1 MEGIAPEVAGI
12 LRPVLPDLSAE
23 MLREIGAQ
31 VPDYS
36 RPLEGEFGVTLRYG
50 VERALRR
57 FVDSIE
63 HPGGVTARDRRTYIE
78 LGRVEMRQGRT
89 LNALL
94 AAYRV
99 GAQVSWRRFVEAG
112 VRAKLEPA
120 VLYRLG
126 EAIFAYIDE
135 ISGESIEGYAAEQSA
150 LAGEDQRR
158 RALLVRLLASDPPA
172 PPDAVRAA
180 ADRAGWTP
188 PARVAAL
195 VVEGVVADRLAGRL
209 GPGAVAAALEPA
221 EGPDG
226 AARARQIL
234 AFVPDPDGPG
244 RRALI
249 AKAVGARHGAL
260 GPTVEVAASARS
272 ADRARRAL
280 ELAEAGAIAGG
291 GLIVA
296 DEQAATLLLHADAQL
311 AAELAAARLA
321 PLHELRPAARER
333 LVATLREWLD
343 HQGRVDD
350 TARAL
355 DVHPQTV
362 RYRLVQLRDALGDVL
377 ETADGRFE
385 LALALRVCD
394 AAPRPAPAAAPVTL
408 PPEAPEPTPSRS
420 ARRRG
425 R

>member
-1 MEGIAPEVAGI
+1 MEGISPDVASI

-23 MLREIGAQ
+23 MIREIGAQ

-63 HPGGVTARDRRTYIE
+63 HPERVSSLDRRTYVE
-78 LGRVEMRQGRT
+78 LGRGEMRQGRT

-112 VRAKLEPA
+112 VRAGLEPE
-120 VLYRLG
+120 VLYRVG

-150 LAGEDQRR
+150 LAGEDQQR
-158 RALLVRLLASDPPA
+158 RAQLVRLLASDPPA
-172 PPDAVRAA
+172 PPDALRAA
-180 ADRAGWTP
+180 AERAGWTVP
-188 PARVAAL
+188 SRVAAL
-195 VVEGVVADRLAGRL
+195 VVEGAVADRIAGRL
-209 GPGAVAAALEPA
+209 GPGTVAAALEPA

-226 AARARQIL
+226 AARARQVL
-234 AFVPDPDGPG
+234 AFLPDPDGPG
-244 RRALI
+244 RRALL
-249 AKAVGARHGAL
+249 AKAVGMRLAAL
-260 GPTVEVAASARS
+260 GPTVEIAASARS
-272 ADRARRAL
+272 ATRARRTL
-280 ELAEAGAIAGG
+280 ELVDSGAIAGG
-291 GLIVA
+291 GLVVA

-321 PLHELRPAARER
+321 PLDELRPAARER

-343 HQGRVDD
+343 NQGRVDD
-350 TARAL
+350 TARGL
-355 DVHPQTV
+355 GVHSQTV
-362 RYRLVQLRDALGDVL
+362 RYRLAQLRDTLGPALDD
-377 ETADGRFE
+377 ADGRFE
-385 LALALRVCD
+385 LSLALRVQHD
-394 AAPRPAPAAAPVTL
+394 
-408 PPEAPEPTPSRS
+408 
-420 ARRRG
+420 G
-425 R
+425 

>member
-1 MEGIAPEVAGI
+1 MEGISPDVASI

-23 MLREIGAQ
+23 MIREIGAQ

-57 FVDSIE
+57 FVDTIE
-63 HPGGVTARDRRTYIE
+63 HPGGVSERDRRTYIE
-78 LGRVEMRQGRT
+78 LGRGEMRQGRT

-112 VRAKLEPA
+112 VAAGLEPA
-120 VLYRLG
+120 VLYRVG

-135 ISGESIEGYAAEQSA
+135 ISGESIEGYAAEQSL
-150 LAGEDQRR
+150 LAGEDQHR
-158 RALLVRLLASDPPA
+158 RAQLVRLLASDPPA
-172 PPDAVRAA
+172 PPDALRAA
-180 ADRAGWTP
+180 AERASWTP

-195 VVEGVVADRLAGRL
+195 IVEGVAADRIASRL

-226 AARARQIL
+226 AARARQVL
-234 AFVPDPDGPG
+234 AFIPDPEAPG

-249 AKAVGARHGAL
+249 AKAVGSRHAAL
-260 GPTVEVAASARS
+260 GPAVALGASARS
-272 ADRARRAL
+272 ADRARRTL
-280 ELAEAGAIAGG
+280 ELVDAGAIAAG

-296 DEQAATLLLHADAQL
+296 DEQTATLLLHADAQL
-311 AAELAAARLA
+311 AAELAASRLA
-321 PLHELRPAARER
+321 PLDELRPAARER
-333 LVATLREWLD
+333 LLETLREWLD
-343 HQGRVDD
+343 HQGRVDE

-355 DVHPQTV
+355 EIHPQTV
-362 RYRLVQLRDALGDVL
+362 RYRLAQLRETFGTALDDA
-377 ETADGRFE
+377 EGRFE
-385 LALALRVCD
+385 LTLALRVH
-394 AAPRPAPAAAPVTL
+394 AGV
-408 PPEAPEPTPSRS
+408 
-420 ARRRG
+420 
-425 R
+425 

>member
-1 MEGIAPEVAGI
+1 MEGIAPDVAGI

-23 MLREIGAQ
+23 MIREIGAQ

-57 FVDSIE
+57 FVDTIE
-63 HPGGVTARDRRTYIE
+63 HPGGVSARDRRTYIE
-78 LGRVEMRQGRT
+78 LGRGEMRQGRT

-112 VRAKLEPA
+112 VKADLDPA

-150 LAGEDQRR
+150 LAGEDQQR
-158 RALLVRLLASDPPA
+158 RAQLVRLLASDPPA
-172 PPDAVRAA
+172 PADALRAA
-180 ADRAGWTP
+180 AERAGWTP

-195 VVEGVVADRLAGRL
+195 ILEGVAADRIASRL
-209 GPGAVAAALEPA
+209 GPGTVAAALEPA

-226 AARARQIL
+226 AARARQVL
-234 AFVPDPDGPG
+234 AFISDPDGPG
-244 RRALI
+244 RRALLV
-249 AKAVGARHGAL
+249 KAVGARHAAL
-260 GPTVEVAASARS
+260 GPTVEIAASGRS
-272 ADRARRAL
+272 ADRARRTL
-280 ELAEAGAIAGG
+280 ELTDSGAIASG

-296 DEQAATLLLHADAQL
+296 DDQAATLLLHADAQL
-311 AAELAAARLA
+311 ATELAAARLA
-321 PLHELRPAARER
+321 PLDELRPAARER

-355 DVHPQTV
+355 EVHPQTV
-362 RYRLVQLRDALGDVL
+362 RYRLAQLRETFGDELDDPEV
-377 ETADGRFE
+377 RFE
-385 LALALRVCD
+385 LAVALRVSTG
-394 AAPRPAPAAAPVTL
+394 A
-408 PPEAPEPTPSRS
+408 
-420 ARRRG
+420 
-425 R
+425 

>member
-1 MEGIAPEVAGI
+1 MDGVAPDVARI

-23 MLREIGAQ
+23 MIREIGAQ

-63 HPGGVTARDRRTYIE
+63 HPERISSLDRRTYVE
-78 LGRVEMRQGRT
+78 LGRGEMRQGRT

-112 VRAKLEPA
+112 VRAGLQPA
-120 VLYRLG
+120 VLYRVG

-150 LAGEDQRR
+150 LAGEDQQRR
-158 RALLVRLLASDPPA
+158 TQLVRLLASDPPA
-172 PPDAVRAA
+172 PPDALRAA
-180 ADRAGWTP
+180 AERAGWTP

-195 VVEGVVADRLAGRL
+195 VVEGVAADRIAGRL
-209 GPGAVAAALEPA
+209 GPGTVAAALDPA

-226 AARARQIL
+226 AALPRQVL
-234 AFVPDPDGPG
+234 AFLPDPDGPG
-244 RRALI
+244 RRALLS
-249 AKAVGARHGAL
+249 KAVGSRHAAL
-260 GPTVEVAASARS
+260 GPTVEIGASARS
-272 ADRARRAL
+272 ANRARRAL
-280 ELAEAGAIAGG
+280 ELVDAGAITGG

-296 DEQAATLLLHADAQL
+296 DEQAATLLLHADPQL
-311 AAELAAARLA
+311 AAELAVACLA
-321 PLHELRPAARER
+321 PLDTLRPAARDR

-343 HQGRVDD
+343 NQGRVDE
-350 TARAL
+350 TARGL
-355 DVHPQTV
+355 GVHPQTV
-362 RYRLVQLRDALGDVL
+362 RYRLAQLRETFGEAL
-377 ETADGRFE
+377 ESPDGRFE
-385 LALALRVCD
+385 LSLALRVQTG
-394 AAPRPAPAAAPVTL
+394 A
-408 PPEAPEPTPSRS
+408 
-420 ARRRG
+420 
-425 R
+425 

>member
-23 MLREIGAQ
+23 MIREIGAQ

-57 FVDSIE
+57 FVDTIE
-63 HPGGVTARDRRTYIE
+63 HPGGVSAGDRRTYIE
-78 LGRVEMRQGRT
+78 LGRGEMRQGRT

-99 GAQVSWRRFVEAG
+99 GAQVSWRRFVQAG
-112 VRAKLEPA
+112 VKADLDPA

-150 LAGEDQRR
+150 LAGEDQQR
-158 RALLVRLLASDPPA
+158 RAQLVRLLASDPPA
-172 PPDAVRAA
+172 APDALRAA
-180 ADRAGWTP
+180 AERAGWTP

-195 VVEGVVADRLAGRL
+195 ILEGVAADRIASRL

-226 AARARQIL
+226 AARARQVL
-234 AFVPDPDGPG
+234 AFISDPDGPG
-244 RRALI
+244 RRALL
-249 AKAVGARHGAL
+249 AKAVGSRRAAL
-260 GPTVEVAASARS
+260 GPTVEIAASGRS

-280 ELAEAGAIAGG
+280 ELADSGAIAGG
-291 GLIVA
+291 GLVVA

-321 PLHELRPAARER
+321 PLDELRPAVRER

-355 DVHPQTV
+355 EVHPQTV
-362 RYRLVQLRDALGDVL
+362 RYRLAQLRETFGDALDEPG
-377 ETADGRFE
+377 ARFE
-385 LALALRVCD
+385 LAIALRVHG
-394 AAPRPAPAAAPVTL
+394 
-408 PPEAPEPTPSRS
+408 EA
-420 ARRRG
+420 
-425 R
+425 